1 MRYRVRHV
9 TTCAYSTPVLVS
21 HHAARL
27 IPRETERQR
36 CLDASLSVEP
46 APAARADR
54 VDYFG
59 NPVSFLTIQTSHRV
73 LTVIAESHVEVAPP
87 PAADPLATP
96 PWEAVRAAL
105 ACPADAPALEAAEF
119 LCDSPFAA
127 ASDDLRAY
135 ARPSFAP
142 GRPVLDAAFDLTRR
156 IHADFQYDPA
166 ATTVSTPLAQ
176 VLAMR
181 RGVCQDFAHLQIAC
195 LRAMGLAARY
205 VGGYLLTR
213 PPPGQA
219 KLVGAD
225 ASHAWVSVWIP
236 GRGWVDLDPTNDML
250 VGDEHVTC
258 AWGRDYEDVSPVKGQ
273 VVGGGEH
280 ALTVSVDVR
289 VDEG

>member
-9 TTCAYSTPVLVS
+9 TTCAYSTPVMVS

-36 CLDASLSVEP
+36 CLSSSLSVEP
-46 APAARADR
+46 GPAARADR

-59 NPVSFLTIQTSHRV
+59 NPVSFLTIQISHRV
-73 LTVIAESHVEVAPP
+73 LTVIAESHVEVTAPP
-87 PAADPLATP
+87 AIGADATP

-105 ACPADAPALEAAEF
+105 ECPIDGQALDAAEF

-127 ASDDLRAY
+127 VSDNLRAY
-135 ARPSFAP
+135 ARPSFTA
-142 GRPVLDAAFDLTRR
+142 GRPALAAALDLTRR
-156 IHADFQYDPA
+156 IHADFRYDPA

-176 VLAMR
+176 VLEMR

-213 PPPGQA
+213 PPPGQP

-225 ASHAWVSVWIP
+225 ASHAWVSLWMP
-236 GRGWVDLDPTNDML
+236 GFGWFDLDPTNDML
-250 VGDEHVTC
+250 AGDEHVTC
-258 AWGRDYEDVSPVKGQ
+258 AWGRDYEDVSPIKGQ

-280 ALTVSVDVR
+280 ALSVSVDVR

>member
-1 MRYRVRHV
+1 M
-9 TTCAYSTPVLVS
+9 VS

-36 CLDASLSVEP
+36 CLRASLSVEP
-46 APAARADR
+46 APATRADR

-73 LTVIAESHVEVAPP
+73 LTVIAESLVEVTAPP
-87 PAADPLATP
+87 AVAAGSTP

-105 ACPADAPALEAAEF
+105 ECPSDEQALEAAEF

-127 ASDDLRAY
+127 VSDDLRAY
-135 ARPSFAP
+135 ARPSFPA
-142 GRPVLDAAFDLTRR
+142 GRPVFDAAMDLTRR
-156 IHADFQYDPA
+156 IHADFRYDST
-166 ATTVSTPLAQ
+166 ATTVSTPLAE
-176 VLAMR
+176 VLAMK
-181 RGVCQDFAHLQIAC
+181 RGVCQDFAHLEIAC
-195 LRAMGLAARY
+195 LRAVGLAARY

-213 PPPGQA
+213 PPPGQT
-219 KLVGAD
+219 KLVGSD

-236 GRGWVDLDPTNDML
+236 GHGWLDLDPTNDMA
-250 VGDEHVTC
+250 VGDEHITC
-258 AWGRDYEDVSPVKGQ
+258 AWGRDYEDVSPIKGL

-280 ALTVSVDVR
+280 ALSVAVDVR